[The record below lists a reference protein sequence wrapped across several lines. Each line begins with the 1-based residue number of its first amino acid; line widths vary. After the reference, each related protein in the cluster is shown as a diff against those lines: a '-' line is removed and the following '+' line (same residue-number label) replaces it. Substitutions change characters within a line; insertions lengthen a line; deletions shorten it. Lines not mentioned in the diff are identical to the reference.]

1 MGSIDEIAKNFMAA
15 YNLGDKNELL
25 RQYALLL
32 SKVNS
37 NEWEFRRIE
46 HYYLVGKALYYLQEE
61 DKANTLTDEEYGT
74 IDKLIYYCLLKNYL
88 RNKDVY
94 PTNEKYGDLIGGC
107 ELGVYIICMEHE
119 YLDFEL
125 VKAGFFP
132 FYSRKHL
139 QNQMLLFGGI
149 VNEAKRRNCFYSTDM
164 FQKITNGL
172 EQQLNMRFPIEE
184 DLQKLKIECLPII
197 ESITTNLECGFKY
210 LE

>member
-1 MGSIDEIAKNFMAA
+1 MRTIDEIAKNFIAA

-25 RQYALLL
+25 RQYELLL

-88 RNKDVY
+88 RNKDVD
-94 PTNEKYGDLIGGC
+94 PTNGKYGDLIGGC

-119 YLDFEL
+119 FLNFEL
-125 VKAGFFP
+125 IRAGFLP
-132 FYSRKHL
+132 SYPPKCLR
-139 QNQMLLFGGI
+139 NQLLLFWGT
-149 VNEAKRRNCFYSTDM
+149 VNEAKKINCFYSTNM
-164 FQKITNGL
+164 FEEITNEL
-172 EQQLNMRFPIEE
+172 EQQFNVQLPMGE
-184 DLQKLKIECLPII
+184 DWQKFKIECLPIL
-197 ESITTNLECGFKY
+197 ENVVVNLEHGFKY
-210 LE
+210 L